1 MQYTEVEES
10 SEEKRIH
17 TGHKLT
23 SSFQQTLQSDTG
35 GEIGIASCRDRGLRL
50 V

>member
-1 MQYTEVEES
+1 MQYTQVEER
-10 SEEKRIH
+10 SEERRAQ

-35 GEIGIASCRDRGLRL
+35 VVRVDIVEA
-50 V
+50 VTH